1 MPGPHP
7 VAMRE
12 KVVKTYL
19 KGKLSYRQVGERFG
33 IGEATVSRWVSLHR
47 RTGSVKPKEMGG
59 SRRPRAISP
68 DQESFIAQVLIDVPD
83 ASGPEIT
90 KWLVEEYG
98 KTVSTSSVVKTL
110 HRMGYTRRYGNPKS
124 EHEPDRMLWRKP
136 RVRKSSK

>member
-7 VAMRE
+7 VALRE

-59 SRRPRAISP
+59 SRRPRAIN
-68 DQESFIAQVLIDVPD
+68 DEQEDFIRQVLKDVPD

-90 KWLVEEYG
+90 RWIKEEYG

-110 HRMGYTRRYGNPKS
+110 HRMGYKRRYGNPKS
-124 EHEPDRMLWRKP
+124 EIEPDRMLWRLP
-136 RVRKSSK
+136 RSRKKRA